1 MRNIFTI
8 IRRELAAYFCSP
20 IGYIYLIAFLLC
32 TNLLS
37 LYVIRGKSF
46 FEFPV
51 AEMREYFI
59 VLAGVATFLLA
70 AITMRL
76 WSEER
81 KENTFEML
89 LTFPMRSSELVL
101 GKFCASLIFYLVAL
115 AGTLTVPVMMAW
127 LSRGGGLAESR
138 GFFGLLDPGATL
150 SGYFGSLCVGAFFI
164 AFGLFVS
171 ALCRDQ
177 IVAFVISAPVSFFA
191 YILGTDKVKGDL
203 DEALSFL
210 GENIGA
216 RIGDFIGIYAHFE
229 NLIKGRVALSDILF
243 FLIWVAIFLVL
254 NAWAIER
261 RCRPGGTLM
270 FSLATLILCGI
281 GFAGNWIFAGTAIA
295 WMDATR
301 DKTFTISDIS
311 VQILKRLK
319 EPVNIRY
326 IVTPR
331 HKMPTYL
338 QNLERDVRDKLEAL
352 RIQSGGMIRVQVI
365 HREAQQDIA
374 EDEDEG
380 RKPEEKDSLEKRL
393 LRKIKPFPVA
403 ISGMD
408 EATTAI
414 IYSGLEIAYREKES
428 EIIPQVCPD
437 EMAGGTGEGRLSQL
451 EYAVIKYVDKLTR
464 EKAPVIAMVAP
475 KQEVPPYMAQIYM
488 QMGRPLPPPQDPYDI
503 VQYYLERDNY
513 EVRRVRLNAQ
523 DKLPDE
529 YDALVVLG
537 PRELNERQQ
546 YEIARA
552 LEGGKAVFLAIQNYT
567 FECSIDEDRLSVRRQ
582 RLNPNLN
589 FILTANGI
597 TVDDALVMTRQP
609 SAIPVLVNTI
619 IGQLPQAFRLPFD
632 YEVGAAGMNIKHPIL
647 ANVGRFRYQW
657 GTPLRLDE
665 DLLKKNNCKYTVIL
679 ASEPNC
685 WLRTLNREVL
695 TKDDLKPASPPAKPV
710 PLAVVVEGQ
719 FKNPFEKP
727 PAWPKETQSPMDMPP
742 PSADETPPPVK
753 PSPGKLLVLGNAQ
766 AFVRGAIGWPEM
778 NFFLNSVSYLSLDEA
793 GQEIRKLRDKEM
805 KFKLFDI
812 KGSAIEFWKLLHVIG
827 VYAVIAAV
835 GIAVYIYRLRRR
847 EAYLTRFRNV
857 GE

>member
-1 MRNIFTI
+1 M
-8 IRRELAAYFCSP
+8 
-20 IGYIYLIAFLLC
+20 
-32 TNLLS
+32 
-37 LYVIRGKSF
+37 
-46 FEFPV
+46 
-51 AEMREYFI
+51 
-59 VLAGVATFLLA
+59 
-70 AITMRL
+70 
-76 WSEER
+76 
-81 KENTFEML
+81 
-89 LTFPMRSSELVL
+89 
-101 GKFCASLIFYLVAL
+101 
-115 AGTLTVPVMMAW
+115 
-127 LSRGGGLAESR
+127 
-138 GFFGLLDPGATL
+138 
-150 SGYFGSLCVGAFFI
+150 
-164 AFGLFVS
+164 
-171 ALCRDQ
+171 
-177 IVAFVISAPVSFFA
+177 
-191 YILGTDKVKGDL
+191 
-203 DEALSFL
+203 
-210 GENIGA
+210 
-216 RIGDFIGIYAHFE
+216 
-229 NLIKGRVALSDILF
+229 
-243 FLIWVAIFLVL
+243 
-254 NAWAIER
+254 
-261 RCRPGGTLM
+261 
-270 FSLATLILCGI
+270 
-281 GFAGNWIFAGTAIA
+281 
-295 WMDATR
+295 
-301 DKTFTISDIS
+301 
-311 VQILKRLK
+311 
-319 EPVNIRY
+319 
-326 IVTPR
+326 
-331 HKMPTYL
+331 
-338 QNLERDVRDKLEAL
+338 
-352 RIQSGGMIRVQVI
+352 
-365 HREAQQDIA
+365 
-374 EDEDEG
+374 
-380 RKPEEKDSLEKRL
+380 
-393 LRKIKPFPVA
+393 
-403 ISGMD
+403 
-408 EATTAI
+408 
-414 IYSGLEIAYREKES
+414 
-428 EIIPQVCPD
+428 
-437 EMAGGTGEGRLSQL
+437 
-451 EYAVIKYVDKLTR
+451 
-464 EKAPVIAMVAP
+464 
-475 KQEVPPYMAQIYM
+475 
-488 QMGRPLPPPQDPYDI
+488 
-503 VQYYLERDNY
+503 
-513 EVRRVRLNAQ
+513 RLNAQ